1 MTYRTTTVP
10 VRGGDMR
17 VATWGPDAKDAPT
30 ILAVHGITSTH
41 LAWQQFARAL
51 PDHRIIAP
59 DLRGRGHSATLPGP
73 WGMDNHAADVAAVA
87 DAFGLSRVVLFGH
100 SMGGFVSV
108 ILAAARPELFKG
120 VVLVDGG
127 IPLKVIPG
135 KTPDDAAKAVL
146 GPTLARLSMTF
157 ANKEAYYDFWR
168 GHPAFKADF
177 TPDIAAYA
185 DYDLVPAG
193 DALRPSANHDAIRE
207 DAIWLF
213 GHAGSY
219 AEALKKLPPNTTL
232 LTCPRGLQNQT
243 PGLYDAPEVAK
254 WQAELPHLKVRDIE
268 DTNHYTILMSDKGA
282 RDVAKEAKRY
292 E

>member
-1 MTYRTTTVP
+1 MH
-10 VRGGDMR
+10 
-17 VATWGPDAKDAPT
+17 VATWGPDTKDAPT

-41 LAWQQFARAL
+41 LAWQQLARAL

-59 DLRGRGHSATLPGP
+59 DLRGRGHSAALPGP
-73 WGMDNHAADVAAVA
+73 WGMENHAEDVAVVA

-108 ILAAARPELFKG
+108 MLAAARPELLKG

-127 IPLKVIPG
+127 IPLVVIPG
-135 KTPDDAAKAVL
+135 KSPEDAAKAVL

-157 ANKEAYYDFWR
+157 ASKEAYHDFWR
-168 GHPAFKADF
+168 AHPAFKDDF
-177 TPDIAAYA
+177 TPDIAAYS

-193 DALRPSANHDAIRE
+193 DAFKPSANHDAIRE

-213 GHAGSY
+213 GHAGNY
-219 AEALKKLPPNTTL
+219 AAALKTLPANTSL

-243 PGLYDAPEVAK
+243 PGLYDAAAVAR
-254 WQAELPHLKVRDIE
+254 WQAELPQLKIRDIA
-268 DTNHYTILMSDKGA
+268 DTNHYTILMSDRGA
-282 RDVAKEAKRY
+282 RDVATEATRL
-292 E
+292 